1 MKSMSK
7 SLNSTSNYD
16 DGSVGESL
24 PSDMSALDVISERGS
39 KLNAYAEMLNSRL
52 DNIAGRLFGDTVA
65 SEGKSS
71 VQSVPTGMVD
81 HIQMQL
87 DNLYSKMMQIENS
100 VARLERL

>member
-1 MKSMSK
+1 MQTTNMKK
-7 SLNSTSNYD
+7 SNPVYD
-16 DGSVGESL
+16 ECDAL
-24 PSDMSALDVISERGS
+24 PSDLSALDLISERGS
-39 KLNAYAEMLNSRL
+39 KLNAYAEMIGSRL
-52 DNIAGRLFGDTVA
+52 NNIEGRLFGDNIA

-87 DNLYSKMMQIENS
+87 ENLYSKMTLIENS